1 MEESVM
7 ADVRVIGL
15 DIAKSVFQLHGVDDT
30 GTTVL
35 QKRLTRARLLPFF
48 EQLPP
53 CLVGIEACATS
64 HFWAR
69 ELTRLGH
76 EVKLM
81 PAHYVK
87 PYVKR
92 QKNDMADAE
101 AIAEAVTRPNMRFVG
116 SKSPDEQSAMM
127 LHKVR
132 LMLTRQLIMITNAT
146 RAHMAEFGIVAPVGR
161 GGVDRLLA
169 IIDDETDDRIPAQA
183 RSCLQMLV
191 AQLRLVK
198 LQILDNDRQ
207 VLALARST
215 ELGRR
220 LMEVPGIGPLVASA
234 LVACVPDPSMFR
246 CGRNMAAWLG
256 LVPKQNSSGGKER
269 LGSITKAGNRYLRQM
284 LFAGAMAVIRRAM
297 QGTRRTWL
305 IRLLER
311 RKPKVAAMAL
321 ANKNARIAWAM
332 MTNGEHY
339 REPVAL
345 AA

>member
-1 MEESVM
+1 MS
-7 ADVRVIGL
+7 DVRVIGL
-15 DIAKSVFQLHGVDDT
+15 DIAKSVFQLHGVDDA
-30 GTTVL
+30 GATVL

-48 EQLPP
+48 ERLPP
-53 CLVGIEACATS
+53 CLIGIEACATS

-81 PAHYVK
+81 PAQYVK

-101 AIAEAVTRPNMRFVG
+101 AIAEAVTRPSMRFVG
-116 SKSPDEQSAMM
+116 PKSPDEQSAMM

-132 LMLTRQLIMITNAT
+132 LMLTRQLTMITNAI

-169 IIDDETDDRIPAQA
+169 IVDDDTDERLPMQA

-234 LVACVPDPSMFR
+234 LIACVPDPSMFR

-311 RKPKVAAMAL
+311 RRPKIAAIAL

-332 MTNGEHY
+332 MMSGEHY
-339 REPVAL
+339 REPMAI

>member
-1 MEESVM
+1 M
-7 ADVRVIGL
+7 ADVHVIGL
-15 DIAKSVFQLHGVDDT
+15 DIAKSVFQLHGLDDE
-30 GTTVL
+30 GATVL

-48 EQLPP
+48 EKLPP

-64 HFWAR
+64 HYWAR
-69 ELTRLGH
+69 EIGRLGH

-81 PAHYVK
+81 PAQYVK

-101 AIAEAVTRPNMRFVG
+101 AICEAVTRPNMRFVAG
-116 SKSPDEQSAMM
+116 KDPHEQSAMM

-132 LMLTRQLIMITNAT
+132 LMLNRQLVMLTNAI

-169 IIDDETDDRIPAQA
+169 VIGDETDDRIPGAA
-183 RSCLQMLV
+183 RQCLQMLV
-191 AQLRLVK
+191 AQLKVVK
-198 LQILDNDRQ
+198 QQILENDRR
-207 VLALARST
+207 VLALARSS

-220 LMEVPGIGPLVASA
+220 LMAVPGIGPLVASA
-234 LVACVPDPSMFR
+234 LVACVPDPSVFR
-246 CGRNMAAWLG
+246 CGRNMAAWMG
-256 LVPKQNSSGGKER
+256 LVPRQNSSGGKAR

-297 QGTRRTWL
+297 QSKRRTWL
-305 IRLLER
+305 VSLLER
-311 RKPKVAAMAL
+311 RKPKIAAMAL

-332 MTNGEHY
+332 MTSGGAY
-339 REPVAL
+339 REPMAK

>member
-1 MEESVM
+1 MSE
-7 ADVRVIGL
+7 VRVVGL
-15 DIAKSVFQLHGVDDT
+15 DIAKSVFQVHGVDDA
-30 GTTVL
+30 GAAIL
-35 QKRLTRARLLPFF
+35 QKRLTRARLLSFF
-48 EQLPP
+48 EKLPP
-53 CLVGIEACATS
+53 CLIGIEACATS

-69 ELTRLGH
+69 EFTKLGH

-81 PAHYVK
+81 PPQYVK
-87 PYVKR
+87 PYLKR

-101 AIAEAVTRPNMRFVG
+101 AIAEAVTRPSMRFVA

-132 LMLTRQLIMITNAT
+132 LMLTRQLVMITNAT
-146 RAHMAEFGIVAPVGR
+146 RAHMAEFGIIAPVGR
-161 GGVDRLLA
+161 GGIDRLLA
-169 IIDDETDDRIPAQA
+169 IIDDETDERIPAEA
-183 RSCLQMLV
+183 RRCLQMLV

-198 LQILDNDRQ
+198 LQILENDRQ

-246 CGRNMAAWLG
+246 CGRNMAAWMG

-269 LGSITKAGNRYLRQM
+269 LGSVTKAGNRYLRQM

-332 MTNGEHY
+332 MISGEGY
-339 REPVAL
+339 REPVTIAE
-345 AA
+345 

>member
-1 MEESVM
+1 MS
-7 ADVRVIGL
+7 DVRIVGL
-15 DIAKSVFQLHGVDDT
+15 DIAKSVFQLHGVDDA
-30 GTTVL
+30 GATVL

-48 EQLPP
+48 EKLPP

-69 ELTRLGH
+69 ELTKLGH

-81 PAHYVK
+81 PAQYVK

-101 AIAEAVTRPNMRFVG
+101 AIAEAVTRPSMRFVG
-116 SKSPDEQSAMM
+116 AKSPDEQSAMM

-132 LMLTRQLIMITNAT
+132 LMLTRQLVMITNAT
-146 RAHMAEFGIVAPVGR
+146 RAHMAEYGIVAPVGR

-169 IIDDETDDRIPAQA
+169 IIDDETNEQIPAEA
-183 RSCLQMLV
+183 RRCLQMLV
-191 AQLRLVK
+191 AQLKLVK

-234 LVACVPDPSMFR
+234 LVACVPGPSMFR
-246 CGRNMAAWLG
+246 CGRNMAAWIG

-305 IRLLER
+305 SQLLAR
-311 RKPKVAAMAL
+311 RRPKVAAIAL

-332 MTNGEHY
+332 MMSGEHY
-339 REPVAL
+339 REPIAI

>member
-1 MEESVM
+1 M

-15 DIAKSVFQLHGVDDT
+15 DIAKSVFQLHGIDDA
-30 GTTVL
+30 GSTVL

-48 EQLPP
+48 EKLPP

-69 ELTRLGH
+69 ELTKLGH
-76 EVKLM
+76 EIKLI
-81 PAHYVK
+81 PAQYVK

-92 QKNDMADAE
+92 QKNDMADAA
-101 AIAEAVTRPNMRFVG
+101 AIAEAVTRPSMRFVEP
-116 SKSPDEQSAMM
+116 KSPSEQSAMM
-127 LHKVR
+127 LHKIR
-132 LMLTRQLIMITNAT
+132 LMLTRQVVMISNAT
-146 RAHMAEFGIVAPVGR
+146 RAHMAE
-161 GGVDRLLA
+161 
-169 IIDDETDDRIPAQA
+169 
-183 RSCLQMLV
+183 MLV

-198 LQILDNDRQ
+198 SQILDNDRR

-215 ELGRR
+215 ELGQR

-311 RKPKVAAMAL
+311 RKPKIAAMAL

-332 MTNGEHY
+332 MMSGEGY
-339 REPVAL
+339 REPIAI

>member
-1 MEESVM
+1 MSE
-7 ADVRVIGL
+7 VRVVGL
-15 DIAKSVFQLHGVDDT
+15 DIAKSVFQVHGVDDA
-30 GTTVL
+30 GATVL

-48 EQLPP
+48 EKLPP
-53 CLVGIEACATS
+53 CLIGIEACATS

-69 ELTRLGH
+69 ELTKLGH
-76 EVKLM
+76 EVRLM
-81 PAHYVK
+81 PPQYVK
-87 PYVKR
+87 PYLKR

-101 AIAEAVTRPNMRFVG
+101 AIAEAVTRPSMRYVA

-132 LMLTRQLIMITNAT
+132 LMLTRQLVMITNAT
-146 RAHMAEFGIVAPVGR
+146 RAHMAEFGIIAPVGR
-161 GGVDRLLA
+161 GGIDRLLA
-169 IIDDETDDRIPAQA
+169 IIDDETDARIPAEA
-183 RSCLQMLV
+183 RRCLQMLV

-198 LQILDNDRQ
+198 LQILENDRQ

-220 LMEVPGIGPLVASA
+220 LMEIPGIGPLVASA

-246 CGRNMAAWLG
+246 CGRNMAAWMG

-269 LGSITKAGNRYLRQM
+269 LGSVTKAGNRYLRQM

-332 MTNGEHY
+332 MMSGEGY
-339 REPVAL
+339 REPVTVTE
-345 AA
+345 

>member
-1 MEESVM
+1 MSE
-7 ADVRVIGL
+7 VRVIGL
-15 DIAKSVFQLHGVDDT
+15 DIAKSVFQLHGVD
-30 GTTVL
+30 GAGATVL

-48 EQLPP
+48 EKLSP
-53 CLVGIEACATS
+53 CLIGIEACATS

-76 EVKLM
+76 EVRLM
-81 PAHYVK
+81 PAQYVK
-87 PYVKR
+87 PYLKR

-101 AIAEAVTRPNMRFVG
+101 AIAEAVTRPTMRFVG
-116 SKSPDEQSAMM
+116 AKSADEQSAMM

-132 LMLTRQLIMITNAT
+132 LMLNRQLVMLSNAM
-146 RAHMAEFGIVAPVGR
+146 RAHMAEFGIIAPIGR
-161 GGVDRLLA
+161 GGIDRLRA
-169 IIDDETDDRIPAQA
+169 IIEDEADERIPAQA
-183 RSCLQMLV
+183 RRCLQMLI
-191 AQLRLVK
+191 AQLKLVK

-220 LMEVPGIGPLVASA
+220 LMEIPGIGPLVASA

-246 CGRNMAAWLG
+246 CGRNMSAWFG
-256 LVPKQNSSGGKER
+256 LVPRQNSSGGKER

-297 QGTRRTWL
+297 QSTRRTWL
-305 IRLLER
+305 SQLLAR
-311 RKPKVAAMAL
+311 RRPKIAAVAL

-332 MTNGEHY
+332 MTNGQRY
-339 REPVAL
+339 QEPMAI

>member
-1 MEESVM
+1 M
-7 ADVRVIGL
+7 ADVHVIGL
-15 DIAKSVFQLHGVDDT
+15 DIAKSVFQLHGLDDAAA
-30 GTTVL
+30 TVL

-48 EQLPP
+48 EKLPP

-64 HFWAR
+64 HYWAR
-69 ELTRLGH
+69 EIGRLGH

-81 PAHYVK
+81 PAQYVK

-101 AIAEAVTRPNMRFVG
+101 AICEAVTRPNMRFVAG
-116 SKSPDEQSAMM
+116 KDPHEQSAMM

-132 LMLTRQLIMITNAT
+132 LMLNRQLVMLTNAI

-169 IIDDETDDRIPAQA
+169 VIGDETDDRIPGAA
-183 RSCLQMLV
+183 RQCLQMLV
-191 AQLRLVK
+191 AQLKVVK
-198 LQILDNDRQ
+198 QQILENDRR
-207 VLALARST
+207 VLALARSS

-220 LMEVPGIGPLVASA
+220 LMAVPGIGPLVASA
-234 LVACVPDPSMFR
+234 LVACVPDPSVFR
-246 CGRNMAAWLG
+246 CGRNMAAWMG
-256 LVPKQNSSGGKER
+256 LVPRQNSSGGKAR

-297 QGTRRTWL
+297 QSKRRTWL
-305 IRLLER
+305 VSLLER
-311 RKPKVAAMAL
+311 RKPKIAAMAL

-332 MTNGEHY
+332 MTSGGAY
-339 REPVAL
+339 REPMAK

>member
-1 MEESVM
+1 MSE
-7 ADVRVIGL
+7 VRVIGL
-15 DIAKSVFQLHGVDDT
+15 DIAKSVFQLHGID
-30 GTTVL
+30 GAGATVL
-35 QKRLTRARLLPFF
+35 QKRITRARLLPFF
-48 EQLPP
+48 EKLPP

-64 HFWAR
+64 HYWAR
-69 ELTRLGH
+69 ELSKLGH
-76 EVKLM
+76 EVRLM
-81 PAHYVK
+81 PAQYVK

-101 AIAEAVTRPNMRFVG
+101 AIAEAVTRPTMRFVG
-116 SKSPDEQSAMM
+116 AKSPTEQSAMM

-132 LMLTRQLIMITNAT
+132 LMLNRQLVMLTNAI
-146 RAHMAEFGIVAPVGR
+146 RAHMAEFGVIAPIGR
-161 GGVDRLLA
+161 GGVDRLRT
-169 IIDDETDDRIPAQA
+169 IIEDEADERIPREA
-183 RSCLQMLV
+183 RRCLGMLV
-191 AQLRLVK
+191 AQLKLVK

-207 VLALARST
+207 VLALARLT

-220 LMEVPGIGPLVASA
+220 LMEIPGIGPLVASA

-246 CGRNMAAWLG
+246 CGRDMAAWIG
-256 LVPKQNSSGGKER
+256 LVPRQNSSGGKER

-305 IRLLER
+305 SQLLAR
-311 RKPKVAAMAL
+311 RRPKVAAVAL

-339 REPVAL
+339 QEPMVI

>member
-1 MEESVM
+1 MS
-7 ADVRVIGL
+7 DVRIVGL
-15 DIAKSVFQLHGVDDT
+15 DIAKSVFQLHGVDDA
-30 GTTVL
+30 GATVL

-48 EQLPP
+48 EKLPP

-69 ELTRLGH
+69 ELTKLGH

-81 PAHYVK
+81 PAQYVK

-101 AIAEAVTRPNMRFVG
+101 AIAEAVTRPSMRFVG
-116 SKSPDEQSAMM
+116 AKSPDEQSAMM

-132 LMLTRQLIMITNAT
+132 LMLTRQLVMITNAT

-169 IIDDETDDRIPAQA
+169 IIDDETNEQIPAEA
-183 RSCLQMLV
+183 RRCLQMLV
-191 AQLRLVK
+191 AQLKLVK

-234 LVACVPDPSMFR
+234 LVACVPGPSMFR
-246 CGRNMAAWLG
+246 CGRNMAAWIG

-305 IRLLER
+305 SQLLAR
-311 RKPKVAAMAL
+311 RRPKVAAIAL

-332 MTNGEHY
+332 MMSGEHY
-339 REPVAL
+339 REPIAI

>member
-1 MEESVM
+1 MSE
-7 ADVRVIGL
+7 VRVVGL
-15 DIAKSVFQLHGVDDT
+15 DIAKSVFQAHGVD
-30 GTTVL
+30 GAGATVL

-48 EQLPP
+48 EKLPP
-53 CLVGIEACATS
+53 CLIGIEACATS

-69 ELTRLGH
+69 ELTKLGH
-76 EVKLM
+76 EVRLM
-81 PAHYVK
+81 PPQYVK
-87 PYVKR
+87 PYLKR

-101 AIAEAVTRPNMRFVG
+101 AIAEAVTRPSMRYVA

-132 LMLTRQLIMITNAT
+132 LMLTRQLVMITNAT
-146 RAHMAEFGIVAPVGR
+146 RAHMAEFGIIAPVGR
-161 GGVDRLLA
+161 GGIDRLLA
-169 IIDDETDDRIPAQA
+169 IIDDETDARIPTEA
-183 RSCLQMLV
+183 RRCLQMLV

-198 LQILDNDRQ
+198 LQILENDRQ

-220 LMEVPGIGPLVASA
+220 LMEIPGIGPLVASA

-246 CGRNMAAWLG
+246 CGRNMAAWMG
-256 LVPKQNSSGGKER
+256 LVPKQNSSGGKEW
-269 LGSITKAGNRYLRQM
+269 LGSVTKAGNRYLRQM

-332 MTNGEHY
+332 MMSGEGY
-339 REPVAL
+339 REPVTVTE
-345 AA
+345 

>member
-1 MEESVM
+1 M
-7 ADVRVIGL
+7 AEVQVIGL
-15 DIAKSVFQLHGVDDT
+15 DIAKSVFQLHGVDAL
-30 GTTVL
+30 GAVVL

-48 EQLPP
+48 ERLPP

-69 ELTRLGH
+69 ELANLGH

-81 PAHYVK
+81 PPQYVK

-101 AIAEAVTRPNMRFVG
+101 AIAEAVTRPSMRFVG
-116 SKSPDEQSAMM
+116 VKTPGEQSAMM

-132 LMLTRQLIMITNAT
+132 LMLTRQLVMITNAT
-146 RAHMAEFGIVAPVGR
+146 RAHVAEFGIVAPVGR

-169 IIDDETDDRIPAQA
+169 VIDDETDERIPAEA
-183 RSCLQMLV
+183 RCCLQMLA
-191 AQLRLVK
+191 AQLRLIK

-220 LMEVPGIGPLVASA
+220 LMQVPGIGPLVASA
-234 LVACVPDPSMFR
+234 LVACVPDPSMFQ
-246 CGRNMAAWLG
+246 CGRNMAAWVG

-284 LFAGAMAVIRRAM
+284 LFSGAMAVIRRAL

-332 MTNGEHY
+332 MMSGESY
-339 REPVAL
+339 REPVTI